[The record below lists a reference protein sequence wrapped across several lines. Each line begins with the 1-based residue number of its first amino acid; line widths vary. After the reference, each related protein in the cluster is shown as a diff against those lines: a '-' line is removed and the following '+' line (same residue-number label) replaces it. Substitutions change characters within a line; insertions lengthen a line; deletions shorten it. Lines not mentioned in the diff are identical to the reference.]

1 MRHGKLNKRFGRN
14 KSARK
19 ELMRSL
25 ARNAIIYSR
34 IKTTL
39 PKAKEASR
47 LLDRLISLGKTQTL
61 QSRRA
66 AFDILQD
73 RSLVSR
79 LEKDLAPLF
88 KKRNGGYT
96 RIIRLNNRHGDGAQ
110 MAILE
115 LVEKIKE
122 EPKPKK
128 KAKAAKSKEAVKP
141 AEEKLEKPKTPE
153 KEEKPET
160 KKAEAAKKEPK
171 VKEKKKPIPKKE
183 EIKPKEKPPQAEKEK
198 PKPKKEG
205 WLQRVKGIFRREKP

>member
-25 ARNAIIYSR
+25 ARNALIYSR

-47 LLDRLISLGKTQTL
+47 LLDKLISLGKKKTL
-61 QSRRA
+61 PATRMA
-66 AFDILQD
+66 YDVLQD

-79 LEKDLAPLF
+79 LVKDIAPLF
-88 KKRNGGYT
+88 KDRDGGYT
-96 RIIRLNNRHGDGAQ
+96 RIIRLNNRHGDGTQ

-115 LVEKIKE
+115 LVEKLKE

-128 KAKAAKSKEAVKP
+128 ETKVKAKEAPKKVVETP
-141 AEEKLEKPKTPE
+141 REKPKPIE
-153 KEEKPET
+153 EIKEKP
-160 KKAEAAKKEPK
+160 A
-171 VKEKKKPIPKKE
+171 PKKLKA
-183 EIKPKEKPPQAEKEK
+183 KPKEKPLKVKEK
-198 PKPKKEG
+198 PPEAEKAKPKPEKKKVWFNRIRE
-205 WLQRVKGIFRREKP
+205 IFKRKKD

>member
-1 MRHGKLNKRFGRN
+1 
-14 KSARK
+14 
-19 ELMRSL
+19 MRSL
-25 ARNAIIYSR
+25 ARNALIYSR

-39 PKAKEASR
+39 PKSKEATR
-47 LLDRLISLGKTQTL
+47 LVDRLISLGKMQTL

-66 AFDILQD
+66 AFDVLQD

-128 KAKAAKSKEAVKP
+128 KAKAAKPKEAAKP
-141 AEEKLEKPKTPE
+141 EEEKLEKPKPSE

-160 KKAEAAKKEPK
+160 KKAEAAKKEARI
-171 VKEKKKPIPKKE
+171 KEKKKPIPKKE
-183 EIKPKEKPPQAEKEK
+183 EIKPEEKPPQVEKEK
-198 PKPKKEG
+198 PKPKKES